1 MEFTI
6 FLYFLFAF
14 ISISSVLIQRGVPL
28 LAAVGISVVGAVLFL
43 FFTLA
48 VFLILAGL
56 LEISSLIERLIK
68 RIYVKIERFE
78 AALNPPEVPAAIA
91 VCKIKFNNDVEINP
105 RVYFHK
111 RQRKYRCYLPVAE
124 QRDDRKVEVF
134 EIYRVDIIRRALKLL
149 SQQGNNET

>member
-78 AALNPPEVPAAIA
+78 VALNPPKVPSAIA
-91 VCKIKFNNDVEINP
+91 VLKVKFNNGVEINP

-111 RQRKYRCYLPVAE
+111 KQRRYRCRLPVVE
-124 QRDDRKVEVF
+124 QRDERKVEAF
-134 EIYRVDIIRRALKLL
+134 EIYRGDILRRVIKLM